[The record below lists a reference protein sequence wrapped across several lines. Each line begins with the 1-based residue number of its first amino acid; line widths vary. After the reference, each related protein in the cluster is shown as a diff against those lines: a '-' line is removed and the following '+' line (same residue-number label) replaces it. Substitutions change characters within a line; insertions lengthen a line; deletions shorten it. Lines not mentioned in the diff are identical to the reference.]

1 MPASADGAPSQE
13 LMLVLRAQEGDGEAF
28 RALLDSYE
36 PRLLYFLRRFA
47 ADEHLARDLMQ
58 EVWLAVFRQLVRLRA
73 PAAFRGWL
81 YQIAH
86 DRAVSRLRRV
96 RREAEVLECLHS
108 EREVE
113 TVDEFIHTEQV
124 EAVHTA
130 LGKLNDDQRVVL
142 TLRFLEDLSI
152 AEIADVLR
160 LPAGT
165 VKSRLHY
172 AKESLRKVLNQEQID
187 G

>member
-1 MPASADGAPSQE
+1 MQTSSGSPGQE
-13 LMLVLRAQEGDGEAF
+13 LLLVLRAQEGDADAL
-28 RALLDSYE
+28 RALIDLYE

-47 ADEHLARDLMQ
+47 ADEHVARDLLQ
-58 EVWLAVFRQLVRLRA
+58 ETWLAVHRQVGRLRQ

-86 DRAVSRLRRV
+86 DRAVSRV
-96 RREAEVLECLHS
+96 RRERRETEVLQSLLS

-113 TVDEFIHTEQV
+113 AVDEFVQSERA
-124 EAVHTA
+124 EAVHAA
-130 LGKLNDDQRVVL
+130 LGRLGDDQRTVL

-152 AEIADVLR
+152 AEIAEILR

-172 AKESLRKVLNQEQID
+172 AKESLRTLLNEERND

>member
-1 MPASADGAPSQE
+1 MESLADKPTQE
-13 LMLVLRAQEGDGEAF
+13 LLLVLRAQEGDGEAF
-28 RALLDSYE
+28 RALMGAYE

-47 ADEHLARDLMQ
+47 VDEHLARDLMQ
-58 EVWLAVFRQLVRLRA
+58 EVWLAVFQQLGRLRQ

-86 DRAVSRLRRV
+86 DRAVSRLRRE
-96 RREAEVLECLHS
+96 RREAEVLDCLPS

-113 TVDEFIHTEQV
+113 AVDEFVQGERA
-124 EAVHTA
+124 EAVHVA
-130 LGKLNDDQRVVL
+130 LGKLNEDQRIAL

-152 AEIADVLR
+152 AQIAEILR

-172 AKESLRKVLNQEQID
+172 AKESLRNLLNQEQFD

>member
-1 MPASADGAPSQE
+1 MQSSPTLNPLQE
-13 LMLVLRAQEGDGEAF
+13 RLLVLRAQEGDSDAF
-28 RALLDSYE
+28 RILCHAYE
-36 PRLLYFLRRFA
+36 ARLLYFLRRFTT
-47 ADEHLARDLMQ
+47 DEHSARDLLQ
-58 EVWLAVFRQLVRLRA
+58 EVWLEVYRKLGRLRA
-73 PAAFRGWL
+73 TEAFRRWL

-86 DRAVSRLRRV
+86 DRAVSSV
-96 RREAEVLECLHS
+96 RRDRRETEVLECLLS

-113 TVDEFIHTEQV
+113 AVDEFETSEQA
-124 EAVHTA
+124 EAVHVA
-130 LGKLNDDQRVVL
+130 LGRLNEDQRVVL

-152 AEIADVLR
+152 DEIAEVLR

-172 AKESLRKVLNQEQID
+172 AKESLRRLIAKEHHD

>member
-1 MPASADGAPSQE
+1 MTSSDGNPGQE

-28 RALLDSYE
+28 RALLGAYE

-47 ADEHLARDLMQ
+47 ADEHLARDLLQ
-58 EVWLAVFRQLVRLRA
+58 EVWLAVFRQLPRLRQ

-86 DRAVSRLRRV
+86 DRAVSRVRRQ
-96 RREAEVLECLHS
+96 RREAEVLECVHS

-113 TVDEFIHTEQV
+113 AVDEFVQSEQA
-124 EAVHTA
+124 EAVHAA
-130 LGKLNDDQRVVL
+130 LGKLNEDQRIVL

-152 AEIADVLR
+152 AQIAEVLR

-172 AKESLRKVLNQEQID
+172 AKESLRSLLYQEQID